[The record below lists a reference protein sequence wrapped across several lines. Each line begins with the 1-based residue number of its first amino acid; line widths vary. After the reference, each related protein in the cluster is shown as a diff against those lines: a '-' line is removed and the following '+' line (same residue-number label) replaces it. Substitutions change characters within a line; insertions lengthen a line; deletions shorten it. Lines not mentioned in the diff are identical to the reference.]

1 MKSESNDEKAE
12 AIRIVADMPTDDAI
26 IACLEAGRGIV
37 MPAPPVYTLPAL
49 SADDAGISCSYQLD
63 VDELLRIA
71 VRNNDADRSMSIDYG
86 TAYFCDNGSLVLEC
100 SLPCNNMFYTLID
113 GNDPVD
119 ICDKAMSVLENI
131 KNTVS
136 KMQEKVFELSLS
148 QKVKDN

>member
-26 IACLEAGRGIV
+26 IACLDAGRGTV
-37 MPAPPVYTLPAL
+37 MPAPPAYTLPAL
-49 SADDAGISCSYQLD
+49 STEDAGISCSYQLD

-100 SLPCNNMFYTLID
+100 SFPSNNMFYTLID

-148 QKVKDN
+148 QKVK

>member
-37 MPAPPVYTLPAL
+37 MPAPPACTLPAL
-49 SADDAGISCSYQLD
+49 STDDAGISCSYQLD

-71 VRNNDADRSMSIDYG
+71 VRNNDADRSMSVDCG
-86 TAYFCDNGSLVLEC
+86 TAYFCDNGSLVVEC
-100 SLPCNNMFYTLID
+100 SFPSNNMFYMLID
-113 GNDPVD
+113 GNNPVD

-148 QKVKDN
+148 QKVK

>member
-26 IACLEAGRGIV
+26 IACLDAGRGTV
-37 MPAPPVYTLPAL
+37 MPASPAYTPPTL
-49 SADDAGISCSYQLD
+49 SNDASISCSYRLD

-100 SLPCNNMFYTLID
+100 SFPSNNTFYTLID

-119 ICDKAMSVLENI
+119 ICDKAMSVLEGI

-148 QKVKDN
+148 QKAK

>member
-37 MPAPPVYTLPAL
+37 MSASPACTLPAL
-49 SADDAGISCSYQLD
+49 SNDASISCSYQLD

-100 SLPCNNMFYTLID
+100 SFPSNNMFYTLID
-113 GNDPVD
+113 GNDPVN
-119 ICDKAMSVLENI
+119 ICDKAMSVLEDI

-148 QKVKDN
+148 QKVK

>member
-1 MKSESNDEKAE
+1 MKSKSNDEKAE

-26 IACLEAGRGIV
+26 IASLDAGRGTV
-37 MPAPPVYTLPAL
+37 MPAPPACTPPTL
-49 SADDAGISCSYQLD
+49 SDDASISCSYRRD

-71 VRNNDADRSMSIDYG
+71 VRNNDVDRSMSIDYG

-100 SLPCNNMFYTLID
+100 SFPSNNMFYMLID

-119 ICDKAMSVLENI
+119 ICDKAMSVLEDI
-131 KNTVS
+131 KSTVS

-148 QKVKDN
+148 QKVK

>member
-26 IACLEAGRGIV
+26 IACLEEGRGTV
-37 MPAPPVYTLPAL
+37 MPASPAL
-49 SADDAGISCSYQLD
+49 SNDAGISCSYQLD

-100 SLPCNNMFYTLID
+100 SFPSNNMFYMLID
-113 GNDPVD
+113 GNNPVD
-119 ICDKAMSVLENI
+119 ICDKAMSALENI
-131 KNTVS
+131 KSTVS

-148 QKVKDN
+148 QKVK

>member
-26 IACLEAGRGIV
+26 IACLESGNGIV
-37 MPAPPVYTLPAL
+37 MPASPAYSGTLPAL
-49 SADDAGISCSYQLD
+49 SNEAGISCNYQLD

-71 VRNNDADRSMSIDYG
+71 VRNNDSDRSISTDCG
-86 TAYFCDNGSLVLEC
+86 TAYFCDDAPLVLEC
-100 SLPCNNMFYTLID
+100 SFPNSNTFHMLID
-113 GNDPVD
+113 GNNPVNV
-119 ICDKAMSVLENI
+119 CDKAMYVLEGM

-148 QKVKDN
+148 QKVK

>member
-26 IACLEAGRGIV
+26 IACLEAGRGTV
-37 MPAPPVYTLPAL
+37 MPASPAYTPPAL
-49 SADDAGISCSYQLD
+49 STDDAGISCSYQLD

-71 VRNNDADRSMSIDYG
+71 VRNNDADRSISIDYG
-86 TAYFCDNGSLVLEC
+86 TAYFCDNGSLFLEC
-100 SLPCNNMFYTLID
+100 SFPNNNMFHMLIN
-113 GNDPVD
+113 GNGPVNV
-119 ICDKAMSVLENI
+119 CDKAMSVLEGM

-148 QKVKDN
+148 QKVKDD

>member
-26 IACLEAGRGIV
+26 IACLEAGRGTV
-37 MPAPPVYTLPAL
+37 MPASPAYTPPAL
-49 SADDAGISCSYQLD
+49 STDDAGISCSYQLD

-100 SLPCNNMFYTLID
+100 SFPSNNMFYTLID

-148 QKVKDN
+148 QKVK

>member
-37 MPAPPVYTLPAL
+37 MPASPAYTLPAL
-49 SADDAGISCSYQLD
+49 SNEASISCSYQLD

-71 VRNNDADRSMSIDYG
+71 VRNNDADRSISTDCG
-86 TAYFCDNGSLVLEC
+86 TAYFCDDGSLVLEC
-100 SLPCNNMFYTLID
+100 SFPNSNTFRVLID
-113 GNDPVD
+113 GNNPVD
-119 ICDKAMSVLENI
+119 ICDKAMSVLEGM

-148 QKVKDN
+148 QKVK

>member
-26 IACLEAGRGIV
+26 IACLDAGRGTV
-37 MPAPPVYTLPAL
+37 MPAPPAYTLPAL
-49 SADDAGISCSYQLD
+49 SNDASISCSYQLD

-100 SLPCNNMFYTLID
+100 SFPSNNMLYMLID
-113 GNDPVD
+113 GNNPVD
-119 ICDKAMSVLENI
+119 VCDKAMSALENI

-148 QKVKDN
+148 QKVK

>member
-12 AIRIVADMPTDDAI
+12 AIRIFADMPTDDAI
-26 IACLEAGRGIV
+26 IACLEEGRGTV
-37 MPAPPVYTLPAL
+37 MPAPPACAPPAL
-49 SADDAGISCSYQLD
+49 SNDAGISCSYRLD

-100 SLPCNNMFYTLID
+100 SFPSNNMFYMLID
-113 GNDPVD
+113 GNNPVD
-119 ICDKAMSVLENI
+119 ICDKAMSALENI

-148 QKVKDN
+148 QKVK

>member
-1 MKSESNDEKAE
+1 MKSKSNDEKAE
-12 AIRIVADMPTDDAI
+12 AIRIVADMSTDDAI
-26 IACLEAGRGIV
+26 IASLDAGRGTV
-37 MPAPPVYTLPAL
+37 MPAPPACTPPAL
-49 SADDAGISCSYQLD
+49 SNDASISCSYRLD

-100 SLPCNNMFYTLID
+100 SFPSNNMFYMLID
-113 GNDPVD
+113 GNNPVD
-119 ICDKAMSVLENI
+119 VCDKAMSVLEDI

-148 QKVKDN
+148 QKAK

>member
-12 AIRIVADMPTDDAI
+12 AIRIVADMSTDDAI
-26 IACLEAGRGIV
+26 IACLDAGRGTV
-37 MPAPPVYTLPAL
+37 MPAPPACTPPTL
-49 SADDAGISCSYQLD
+49 SNDASISCSYQLD

-100 SLPCNNMFYTLID
+100 SFPSNNMFYMLID

-119 ICDKAMSVLENI
+119 VCDKAMSVLEDI
-131 KNTVS
+131 KSTVS
-136 KMQEKVFELSLS
+136 KMQEKVFEMSLS
-148 QKVKDN
+148 QKAK

>member
-1 MKSESNDEKAE
+1 MKSKSNDEKAE
-12 AIRIVADMPTDDAI
+12 AIRIVTDMPTDDAI
-26 IACLEAGRGIV
+26 IACLEEGRGIV
-37 MPAPPVYTLPAL
+37 MPASPAYTLPAL
-49 SADDAGISCSYQLD
+49 SADDAGISCNYQLD

-100 SLPCNNMFYTLID
+100 SFPSGNTFHMLID

-119 ICDKAMSVLENI
+119 ICDKAMSVLEGM

-148 QKVKDN
+148 QKVK